1 MDNILNITNGESAV
15 SLMKEANIPG
25 TLLPWND
32 VLHEGPLPSDLSLDE
47 LSKVRAKFIVER
59 GWGEPE
65 SVSSLFSKRDS
76 ELKNINKYDKVIL
89 WFEHD
94 LYDQLQIIQI
104 LDWFYENPPKGI
116 QLSIICTDRY
126 LGKLTPD
133 DIKGLIQHEEQITE
147 AHLKLSNQAW
157 AALRSNTP
165 IKWCE
170 LLNID
175 TTVLPFLEGAVL
187 RLLEEFPSNKNG
199 LSRTAE
205 QALRIISNGE
215 RFPGRVFGRNQQLE
229 ERVFLGDSSFLLVLR
244 ELLES
249 ETPLIVL
256 SEGKALSSL
265 TTRDQELAI
274 TPVGLDVLAGRVNWL
289 EVSNINRWI
298 GGVHLKPSNIWC
310 WNSSTR
316 TVEEKA

>member
-1 MDNILNITNGESAV
+1 MHFTRNLT
-15 SLMKEANIPG
+15 
-25 TLLPWND
+25 
-32 VLHEGPLPSDLSLDE
+32 EGPIPSDLSLDE
-47 LSKVRAKFIVER
+47 LSEIRAKFIIER

-65 SVSSLFSKRDS
+65 NVRDLFSKRDS

-104 LDWFYENPPKGI
+104 LDWIYENSPKGI
-116 QLSIICTDRY
+116 QLSIICTDKY
-126 LGKLTPD
+126 LGRLTPD
-133 DIKGLIQHEEQITE
+133 EIKGLVQHEEQITE

-157 AALRSNTP
+157 TALRSNTP

-170 LLNID
+170 LLNMD
-175 TTVLPFLEGAVL
+175 TTILPFLEGAVL
-187 RLLEEFPSNKNG
+187 RLLEEFPSSKNG

-205 QALRIISNGE
+205 QTLRILSNGE
-215 RFPGRVFGRNQQLE
+215 RLPGRVFGKNQDLE
-229 ERVFLGDSSFLLVLR
+229 ERVFLGDGSFLVVLH

-256 SEGKALSSL
+256 SEGKMLNSL
-265 TTRDQELAI
+265 AIGDEKLAI
-274 TPVGLDVLAGRVNWL
+274 TPMGLDVLAGRVNWL
-289 EVSNINRWI
+289 ELSTINRWI

-316 TVEEKA
+316 FIEKKA